1 MSRTHVHTR
10 RGEPTFIAKWIRRLA
25 IPIVLVWLAIVA
37 ALTVLVPPL
46 EVVAQENAVSL
57 NPQDAPSMQAMKEM
71 GLLFGESD
79 SDSIALIVL
88 EGEQPLGDDAHAYYD
103 ILIQR
108 LRADPGHVQHI
119 QDFWGDPLTEAGA
132 QSKDGKAAYV
142 SVNLAGNMGETLANE
157 SVDAVRSH
165 VEAAKPPPGVKVYVT
180 GPAPLQADV
189 AHSGERIVGLIM
201 LVTFS
206 VIIVLLLF
214 FYRSI
219 ATVALLLV
227 TWESSCRRRAVS

>member
-10 RGEPTFIAKWIRRLA
+10 RGEPTLIAKWIRRLA

-88 EGEQPLGDDAHAYYD
+88 EGDSLSGTT
-103 ILIQR
+103 
-108 LRADPGHVQHI
+108 
-119 QDFWGDPLTEAGA
+119 LTP
-132 QSKDGKAAYV
+132 
-142 SVNLAGNMGETLANE
+142 T
-157 SVDAVRSH
+157 
-165 VEAAKPPPGVKVYVT
+165 T
-180 GPAPLQADV
+180 
-189 AHSGERIVGLIM
+189 
-201 LVTFS
+201 T
-206 VIIVLLLF
+206 
-214 FYRSI
+214 
-219 ATVALLLV
+219 T
-227 TWESSCRRRAVS
+227 